1 MPWRGR
7 LNIGLIGLIGLIEPI
22 SPIFSKED
30 TLSISEIIWLAIIG
44 LIVGLIARLLMP
56 GRDPMG
62 LIMTSILG
70 IAGSFVGTFIGRT
83 LLGKGPYYQARW
95 LMSIVGSLVLLFLYR
110 ILFARRD

>member
-1 MPWRGR
+1 M
-7 LNIGLIGLIGLIEPI
+7 GLY
-22 SPIFSKED
+22 
-30 TLSISEIIWLAIIG
+30 EIIGWAVFG

-56 GRDPMG
+56 GRDSMG

-70 IAGSFVGTFIGRT
+70 IAGSLVGTYVGRM

-95 LMSIVGSLVLLFLYR
+95 LMSILGALALLFLYR